1 VGGGWTEREKE
12 VKSAKAISD
21 DKAQRLVAWNT
32 DVLARLLKQVVAR
45 RSVSHRDRGCRAE
58 AVSG

>member
-1 VGGGWTEREKE
+1 